1 MGAGARRQGAAG
13 IVQGADLRQ
22 QVGEVAVDDGG
33 RRDGAGLVAE
43 VPVGQDPYGA
53 ALTPDGKFVY
63 SGNLKDNS
71 LSVIDTGSLKVVAT
85 VTGLNEPR
93 QAIAFSAD
101 NAHAYVLNRDLSVAV
116 VDRAKNAVVSTM
128 KP

>member
-1 MGAGARRQGAAG
+1 MIG
-13 IVQGADLRQ
+13 VQTC
-22 QVGEVAVDDGG
+22 
-33 RRDGAGLVAE
+33 
-43 VPVGQDPYGA
+43 
-53 ALTPDGKFVY
+53 ALPI
-63 SGNLKDNS
+63 S
-71 LSVIDTGSLKVVAT
+71 
-85 VTGLNEPR
+85 GLNEPR

>member
-1 MGAGARRQGAAG
+1 MVDVAARK
-13 IVQGADLRQ
+13 VTSEVT
-22 QVGEVAVDDGG
+22 VGK
-33 RRDGAGLVAE
+33 
-43 VPVGQDPYGA
+43 DPYGA
-53 ALTPDGKFVY
+53 ALTHGRFVY

-71 LSVIDTGSLKVVAT
+71 LSVIDTGTLTVVAT

-93 QAIAFSAD
+93 QAIAFSTD
-101 NAHAYVLNRDLSVAV
+101 NARAYVLNRDLSVAV

>member
-1 MGAGARRQGAAG
+1 MVDVAARK
-13 IVQGADLRQ
+13 VTS
-22 QVGEVAVDDGG
+22 EVAVGK
-33 RRDGAGLVAE
+33 
-43 VPVGQDPYGA
+43 DPYGA
-53 ALTPDGKFVY
+53 ALTPDGRFVY

-71 LSVIDTGSLKVVAT
+71 LSVIDTGTLKVVAT

-116 VDRAKNAVVSTM
+116 VDRTKNAVVSTM